1 VVAAVLLSIVLMAV
15 DHRYKHLESVR
26 AGLAI
31 VTYPLYL
38 LADLPNTASN
48 WLGEVFATR
57 ERLLT
62 ENTRLHRENLELR
75 VQLQKYD
82 TVEAENRRL
91 RNLLGSSIKVGDR
104 VLIAELSS
112 VDLDPY
118 KQQIVIN
125 KGRTSGVYE
134 GQAVVDAQGI
144 MGQVTHV
151 NPFTATVLLI
161 ADNRHALPVQVL
173 RSGLRSIAVG
183 TGLPDQLDLPYL
195 PNDADI
201 QPGDLLVSSGLGGR
215 FPPGYPVAEV
225 SSVQRPPEQPFA
237 QVTARPLAHLDR
249 SREVLLVWPVP
260 EVRVGGDSPAAT
272 DNAPADDMDRAPAD
286 RGSQP

>member
-1 VVAAVLLSIVLMAV
+1 VVAVLLSVTLMAV
-15 DHRYKHLESVR
+15 DHRYKQLESVR
-26 AGLAI
+26 AGLAVI
-31 VTYPLYL
+31 TYPLYL

-48 WLGEVFATR
+48 WLGSVFATR
-57 ERLLT
+57 THLQQD
-62 ENTRLHRENLELR
+62 NARLHDENLELR
-75 VQLQKYD
+75 AQLQKYE
-82 TVEAENRRL
+82 TLEAENRRL

-112 VDLDPY
+112 VELDPY

-144 MGQVTHV
+144 MGQVTHTT
-151 NPFTATVLLI
+151 PFNATVLLI
-161 ADNRHALPVQVL
+161 TDNRHALPIQVL

-183 TGLPDQLDLPYL
+183 SGLIDELDLPYL

-201 QPGDLLVSSGLGGR
+201 KVGDLLVTSGLGGR

-225 SSVQRPPEQPFA
+225 TAVQRLPEQPFA
-237 QVTARPLAHLDR
+237 QVAARPLAHLDR

-260 EVRVGGDSPAAT
+260 EVKVGGATPSPAAT
-272 DNAPADDMDRAPAD
+272 AGAPAQGAARP
-286 RGSQP
+286 